1 MHLYGSSED
10 TVQNTF
16 CYSANSIL
24 QAAFDNQLVRRG
36 ILPEALKRGRSTMN
50 NMNGLFTSE
59 SVSPGHPDKIC
70 DQISDAVLDACL
82 ASDPEARVAVEV
94 AIKGN
99 LLCILGEL
107 TTDAQINVEEIARQV
122 LCDIGHADGSWGVN
136 PAGIRIIQEL
146 SQQSPEI
153 GARVG
158 SEDTGAG
165 DQGLMFG
172 YATHET
178 AEYMP
183 LPFMISRS
191 LIDRLEVLRAS
202 GFSHLLGPD
211 AKAQATLRY
220 TDGKPTALTAIV
232 LSCQHSEN
240 LQLSELRD
248 MLRAEI
254 LVPVLGKWLD
264 ADTRI
269 HLNPAGSFHMGGPV
283 ADAGLTGRK
292 IIADTYGGISRHG
305 GGAFS
310 GKDATKVDR
319 SAAYA
324 ARQIARDVV
333 ARGWADL
340 CEVRVAYAIGES
352 RPVAVDFDTFGTAK
366 GSVPAERYLKLGVDV
381 ADALRPAAIVD
392 RLNLRRPV
400 FRQTAARG
408 HFGRPGYQW
417 EDPFLTD
424 QPLTR
429 EPVRNSL

>member
-1 MHLYGSSED
+1 M
-10 TVQNTF
+10 
-16 CYSANSIL
+16 NS
-24 QAAFDNQLVRRG
+24 
-36 ILPEALKRGRSTMN
+36 
-50 NMNGLFTSE
+50 MNGLFTSE

-70 DQISDAVLDACL
+70 DQISDAILDACL
-82 ASDPEARVAVEV
+82 MSDPEARVAVEV

-122 LCDIGHADGSWGVN
+122 LCDIGHTDGSWGVE
-136 PAGIRIIQEL
+136 PAGFRIIQEL

-153 GARVG
+153 GARVDA
-158 SEDTGAG
+158 EDTGAG

-183 LPFMISRS
+183 LPFMISRN

-240 LQLSELRD
+240 LLLGELRD
-248 MLRAEI
+248 MLRTEA
-254 LVPVLGKWLD
+254 LTPVLENWLD
-264 ADTRI
+264 ANTKV

-340 CEVRVAYAIGES
+340 CEVRVAYAIGEA
-352 RPVAVDFDTFGTAK
+352 RPVAIDFDTFGTAK
-366 GSVPAERYLKLGVDV
+366 GATPADRYAELGVDIS
-381 ADALRPAAIVD
+381 DALRPAVIID
-392 RLNLRRPV
+392 RLGLRRPV

-408 HFGRPGYQW
+408 HFGRSGFPW
-417 EDPFLTD
+417 EEPFLTK
-424 QPLTR
+424 QCTAR
-429 EPVRNSL
+429 ELVRNSL